1 MIRKNDIAIAT
12 ETIPIPPPEPKPR
25 LIHMVA
31 CKTVGEYRR
40 NQEKIRKFCLEEAKA
55 IKKAKSSNQRNSP
68 GKTHPDKPV
77 QQIPQQSQP
86 KLRSKTETKWTKDKL
101 VKLATHNPSRQ
112 QSKSKTQP
120 RPQSP
125 MLKKKFKSSTPKHS
139 FNYKAQQ
146 AALMESANA
155 ASSGK
160 ASSSKTA
167 QPPSEVSNRSFLIFN
182 FDNEADQS
190 NIQTHYIESDNP
202 DTPPH
207 VIHTSDNPVDFM
219 RTSPNSPPIYPM
231 DTTTPD
237 GENIQAEPP
246 LISIIPAPSYEPTPH
261 GETDTYGTNRDEFTK
276 STFKL
281 DRMINKI
288 RSTQGEHTWPTTTAQ
303 VHEPEKMEQ
312 SSTQTKAPEIIYL
325 DSSNSSQE
333 ITRNSEDQRLPPQAE
348 IYNSPYSSSIY
359 KIPPSSPKCDSISD
373 LNDDDIQE
381 LNKNF

>member
-1 MIRKNDIAIAT
+1 
-12 ETIPIPPPEPKPR
+12 
-25 LIHMVA
+25 MVA
-31 CKTVGEYRR
+31 CKTIGDYKR

-55 IKKAKSSNQRNSP
+55 IEKAKPSNQRNSP
-68 GKTHPDKPV
+68 RKTHPDKQV
-77 QQIPQQSQP
+77 QQIPQQCQP
-86 KLRSKTETKWTKDKL
+86 KQHPKTETKWTKDKL
-101 VKLATHNPSRQ
+101 VKLATHNQSRQ
-112 QSKSKTQP
+112 QSKSKTQQ

-146 AALMESANA
+146 AALMESANT
-155 ASSGK
+155 SSFVK

-182 FDNEADQS
+182 FNNEADQS

-261 GETDTYGTNRDEFTK
+261 GETDIYGTNRDEFTK
-276 STFKL
+276 STSKL
-281 DRMINKI
+281 DKMVNKI
-288 RSTQGEHTWPTTTAQ
+288 RKIRPRKENTP
-303 VHEPEKMEQ
+303 
-312 SSTQTKAPEIIYL
+312 
-325 DSSNSSQE
+325 
-333 ITRNSEDQRLPPQAE
+333 RLPQPHKYTNLKSWNNHRSKQRPQK
-348 IYNSPYSSSIY
+348 SSIL
-359 KIPPSSPKCDSISD
+359 IPLTPPKRY
-373 LNDDDIQE
+373 QE
-381 LNKNF
+381 TPRTRDCLPNRRSTIAPTVRQSTKHRRPPQNVTPFQT